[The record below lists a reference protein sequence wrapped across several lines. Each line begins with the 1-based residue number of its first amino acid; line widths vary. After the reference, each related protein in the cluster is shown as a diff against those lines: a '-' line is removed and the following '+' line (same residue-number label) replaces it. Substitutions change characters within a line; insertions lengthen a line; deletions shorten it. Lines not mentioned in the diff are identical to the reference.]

1 MKIMSKMMIH
11 RRLEREVIFPSSD
24 IVHSKVGDVLIRP
37 LYKVRLTSV
46 GKQQK
51 SSRSTEV

>member
-1 MKIMSKMMIH
+1 MIH